1 MAWDFETDPEYQRK
15 LDWVAE
21 FVRTE
26 VEPLDL
32 IYPNPY
38 DRTDPEIRAL
48 MRPLQQRVKDQGL
61 WACHLGPELGG
72 PGYGQLELALL
83 NEVLG
88 TSMWAPLVFGCQ
100 APDSGNAEILAHFG
114 TAEQKQKYLQ
124 PLLDGEIGSCYVMT
138 EPTGGSD
145 PTAFRTTAVRDGDEW
160 VINGAKTFI
169 TSGFSSDVV
178 LTAARTGTKDGRPQL
193 SLILVPTDVP
203 GFERGRKLRKL
214 GLHAQDTAEIS
225 VTDVRVPASNLVGEE
240 GRGFA
245 HLTAQ
250 LPLERLSI
258 AWRALSAAEAALE
271 WTVRYTK
278 ERKAFRQRVIDFQN
292 TRVRLAEMTTE
303 VEITR
308 AFLEQGIFAL
318 NAGEFDATLGAK
330 AKWWTTELQNRI
342 INACLQMHGGYG
354 CMDEYP
360 ISRAYAD
367 ARVQTIVGGTT
378 EIMKEIIGRD
388 IAGPVPSAGGTK
400 Q

>member
-1 MAWDFETDPEYQRK
+1 MTGIRE
-15 LDWVAE
+15 VGAE
-21 FVRTE
+21 FVRRE
-26 VEPLDL
+26 VAPHLQEWEDAGEIPRALHLAAAKQGLLGISFPEAVGGEGGDVLDTVDLQEGMFEAGASSGLMAGLFTGGIALPHIAAHGGPDL
-32 IYPNPY
+32 IERFVRP
-38 DRTDPEIRAL
+38 TLAGEKIGAL
-48 MRPLQQRVKDQGL
+48 
-61 WACHLGPELGG
+61 A
-72 PGYGQLELALL
+72 
-83 NEVLG
+83 
-88 TSMWAPLVFGCQ
+88 
-100 APDSGNAEILAHFG
+100 I
-114 TAEQKQKYLQ
+114 
-124 PLLDGEIGSCYVMT
+124 T
-138 EPTGGSD
+138 EPGGGSD
-145 PTAFRTTAVRDGDEW
+145 VGGLRTTAVRDGDHY
-160 VINGAKTFI
+160 VVNGAKTFI

-193 SLILVPTDVP
+193 SLILVPTAVP
-203 GFERGRKLRKL
+203 GFGRGRKLRKL

-225 VTDVRVPASNLVGEE
+225 FTDVRVPATNLVGEE

-278 ERKAFRQRVIDFQN
+278 ERKAFGQRVIDFQN
-292 TRVRLAEMTTE
+292 TRFRLAEMTTE

-354 CMDEYP
+354 YMDEYP

-388 IAGPVPSAGGTK
+388 IAGPVPK
-400 Q
+400 QSGV